1 MEAAVMLLNFSCDNF
16 KSFQDGFQFNMIPEK
31 RMTELD
37 YSVLTE
43 EIVGKKEAGLSG
55 S

>member
-1 MEAAVMLLNFSCDNF
+1 MLLNFSCNNF
-16 KSFQDGFQFNMIPEK
+16 KSFRDGFQFNMIPEK

-43 EIVGKKEAGLSG
+43 KTAVKREKGLSA
-55 S
+55 SVIML